1 MNESAILE
9 ILKSIDNHIGMIAGM
24 ALAAFM
30 LGAGIFAF
38 LVINNSK

>member
-30 LGAGIFAF
+30 LGAGIFAY
-38 LVINNSK
+38 LVMSYYK